1 MKDYLFHCKT
11 RRVAH
16 AVCPRCGGFGT
27 MYDGSTCYYCQG
39 SGVVD

>member
-16 AVCPRCGGFGT
+16 AVCPRCGCGT